1 MRMTKDIE
9 MMIMSVD
16 EMIQKLER
24 DEAKALR
31 DEMLQDFEEILYKVY
46 STIIPKMFKS
56 LSEEKLQ
63 KRISD
68 CVNLEMQIARQ
79 KSTRE
84 IYRDIRMYQK
94 ACNL

>member
-1 MRMTKDIE
+1 MKMTNEIE

-16 EMIQKLER
+16 EMIQQLER
-24 DEAKALR
+24 NEAKALR
-31 DEMLQDFEEILYKVY
+31 EEMLQDIEEIIYKVY
-46 STIIPKMFKS
+46 STIMPNMFKS

-79 KSTRE
+79 KSIRE

>member
-1 MRMTKDIE
+1 MKMTNEIE
-9 MMIMSVD
+9 MMLLSVD
-16 EMIQKLER
+16 EMINALEKS
-24 DEAKALR
+24 EAEALKN
-31 DEMLQDFEEILYKVY
+31 DMLKDFEEILYKVY
-46 STIIPKMFKS
+46 STIMPNMFKS
-56 LSEEKLQ
+56 LSDEKLQ

>member
-1 MRMTKDIE
+1 MIMTKDIE

-31 DEMLQDFEEILYKVY
+31 EEMLQDFEEILYKVY

-56 LSEEKLQ
+56 LSEERLQ

-79 KSTRE
+79 KSNRE
-84 IYRDIRMYQK
+84 IYEDLRMYQTLLRK
-94 ACNL
+94 

>member
-1 MRMTKDIE
+1 MTKDVE
-9 MMIMSVD
+9 MMLLSVN
-16 EMIQKLER
+16 EMIEKLEK

-31 DEMLQDFEEILYKVY
+31 NDMLQDFEEILYKVY
-46 STIIPKMFKS
+46 STIMPNMFKS

-84 IYRDIRMYQK
+84 IYGDIRMYQK

>member
-1 MRMTKDIE
+1 MRMTKDVE
-9 MMIMSVD
+9 MMLLSVN
-16 EMIQKLER
+16 EMIEKLEK

-31 DEMLQDFEEILYKVY
+31 NDMLQDFEEILYKVY
-46 STIIPKMFKS
+46 STIMPKIFKT

>member
-1 MRMTKDIE
+1 MRMTKDVE
-9 MMIMSVD
+9 MMLLSVN
-16 EMIQKLER
+16 EMIEKLEK

-31 DEMLQDFEEILYKVY
+31 NDMLQDFEEILYKVY
-46 STIIPKMFKS
+46 STIMPNMFKS

>member
-1 MRMTKDIE
+1 MRMTKDVE
-9 MMIMSVD
+9 MMLLSVN
-16 EMIQKLER
+16 EMIEKLEK

-31 DEMLQDFEEILYKVY
+31 NDMLQDFEEILYKVY
-46 STIIPKMFKS
+46 STIMPSMFKS

>member
-9 MMIMSVD
+9 RMIMSVD
-16 EMIQKLER
+16 EMINALEKS
-24 DEAKALR
+24 EAEALKN
-31 DEMLQDFEEILYKVY
+31 DMLKDFEEILYKVY
-46 STIIPKMFKS
+46 SAVMSNMFKS
-56 LSEEKLQ
+56 LSDEKVQ

-68 CVNLEMQIARQ
+68 CVNLEMQIERQ

>member
-9 MMIMSVD
+9 MMLLSVD

-46 STIIPKMFKS
+46 STIMPNMFKS
-56 LSEEKLQ
+56 LSDEKLQ